1 MLQPIVPFLLFH
13 CLLRPLHEFLF
24 PIARIDEFLENVKS
38 TKKLEIS
45 LAVLDN
51 DALLKKLNEST
62 IDIHTVE
69 IQSTCKVHQVLK
81 RYSLPSCLK
90 VLRIDENNL
99 NFEDISD
106 LVRSLSSMNGLR
118 ELYLSRTKFK
128 ESSFFA
134 FICVLNNCKDLRSL
148 TLTDNGLTK
157 EYITCLITAF
167 KSMKNLKNLN
177 LFKGNLTGTQ
187 ANDIL
192 LKHEQ
197 AKNIISLDLSQN
209 AIQGN
214 EIIIGICQLQSL
226 EELDL
231 SHNYI
236 RFFPLPNLDQK
247 RDNLSEN
254 TKIISL
260 ASNNMTPN
268 DISLFCSLIRSDLQ
282 KLNLDFNHVGNS
294 IQSLCS
300 LGLRIKDLKVLSL
313 ANTGICGVVD
323 GLAALLSLVGKL
335 EELNLSSNNLMAN
348 DFRVLQSP
356 LSNLTQLK
364 TLNLSNNPEGISAL
378 LQGIL
383 PSLKYLE
390 ELRLSNTHLNSHD
403 LSKICLSL
411 ASLSCLKC
419 LDLSMNAIGSDGL
432 RALANI
438 LKEFPL
444 LEGLDISRSCIKED
458 DISVLCKGLVPLKK
472 VKYLNLSGNRID
484 LEVLDDDLFL
494 PPTLEE
500 FIFSDI
506 ITHGEKLFAK
516 MKQLKNLRK
525 LHLNKLR
532 LRACDVEVL
541 ADMLSSFLLLED
553 LSLAHIVVPDIKC
566 ETILSAIKSLG
577 NIKKIY
583 LSGIKLL
590 DERALA
596 YMLSSLL
603 SLEELVFTDMNVA
616 NVNYEISFSAIKLL
630 THLRKL
636 NLGGVTVRG
645 EKALFDMLSSLAVLE
660 EIVFPNVYL
669 MNTDCMTGYF
679 NSLESLRY
687 LKNLDLHCTKIH
699 KPGVEALARV
709 LPSLQ
714 LLEKLVLGRIAFD
727 DGCKKQLFAALGKLK
742 CLKELNLFETSII
755 QTGAEALADVLASL
769 QLLEKLVLGRIYF
782 DDGCQKQ
789 LFASLGKL
797 KYLKELNLRETHI
810 TQTGVEALADVLPSL
825 QLLEKLLLGGIN
837 CDDGCQKQLFAAIK
851 KLKYLKELNLCKTDI
866 IQTGAE
872 ALADALPSLQ
882 LLEKV
887 VLGEIDFDDECQKQL
902 FAALGKLK
910 YLKEL
915 NLRETHITQTGVE
928 ALADVLPSLQLL
940 EKLLLGGINCDDGCQ
955 KQLFAAIK
963 KLKYLKE
970 LNLCK
975 TDIIQTGAEALADAL
990 PSLQLLEKVVLG
1002 GIDFDDE
1009 CQKQP
1014 FAALGKLKYFKE
1026 LNLRVSHITQTGVE
1040 ALADVLPSLQFLEK
1054 LALGEINCDDECQK
1068 QLFAA
1073 LGKLKYLKKLNLL
1086 NSHVTQ
1092 TGAEALAGV
1101 LPSLQLLEKLHL
1113 GEIDFDDECKKQ
1125 LFAAL
1130 KNIKYLKEL
1139 NLCETHIMQT
1149 DAEAL
1154 ADVLPSLQLLEE
1166 LFLGRIYFED
1176 GCHKQLFVALG
1187 KLKYLKKLNLL
1198 LTDIT
1203 QTDVETLTDV
1213 LSSLQFFENLSF
1225 REINCDD
1232 GCQKQLFASLGKLK
1246 YLKEYGLCFTCITQ
1260 TSAEA
1265 LADVLPSLHC
1275 LEKLHLICI
1284 SCENEGDQH
1293 QSMNQLFTAL
1303 RSLRFFKELALN
1315 GSIVTQTGAATL
1327 TSVLPT
1333 LRNLKRIS
1341 LPWKIENDEN
1351 GTLKRKLKEEVKR
1364 HALFLN

>member
-1 MLQPIVPFLLFH
+1 LFL
-13 CLLRPLHEFLF
+13 
-24 PIARIDEFLENVKS
+24 IARIDEFLENVKS

-438 LKEFPL
+438 LKEFSL

-458 DISVLCKGLVPLKK
+458 DISVLCKALVPLKK
-472 VKYLNLSGNRID
+472 VIYLNLSGNRID
-484 LEVLDDDLFL
+484 LEVLDDDLCL
-494 PPTLEE
+494 PPTLEA

-742 CLKELNLFETSII
+742 CLKELNL
-755 QTGAEALADVLASL
+755 
-769 QLLEKLVLGRIYF
+769 
-782 DDGCQKQ
+782 
-789 LFASLGKL
+789 
-797 KYLKELNLRETHI
+797 
-810 TQTGVEALADVLPSL
+810 
-825 QLLEKLLLGGIN
+825 
-837 CDDGCQKQLFAAIK
+837 
-851 KLKYLKELNLCKTDI
+851 CKTDI

-955 KQLFAAIK
+955 KPLFFALG

-970 LNLCK
+970 LRLSGITR
-975 TDIIQTGAEALADAL
+975 TDG
-990 PSLQLLEKVVLG
+990 
-1002 GIDFDDE
+1002 
-1009 CQKQP
+1009 
-1014 FAALGKLKYFKE
+1014 
-1026 LNLRVSHITQTGVE
+1026 E
-1040 ALADVLPSLQFLEK
+1040 ALADVLPSLQLLEK
-1054 LALGEINCDDECQK
+1054 LKLEVIHLEDGGQKELFATLGKLKYLKKLTFDPWTNSIAETGAIEALAFVLPSLQLLEKLKLGKFCLYDGGSK

-1073 LGKLKYLKKLNLL
+1073 LGKLKYLKKLKFD
-1086 NSHVTQ
+1086 VARITQ
-1092 TGAEALAGV
+1092 TGAEAL
-1101 LPSLQLLEKLHL
+1101 
-1113 GEIDFDDECKKQ
+1113 
-1125 LFAAL
+1125 
-1130 KNIKYLKEL
+1130 
-1139 NLCETHIMQT
+1139 T
-1149 DAEAL
+1149 
-1154 ADVLPSLQLLEE
+1154 
-1166 LFLGRIYFED
+1166 
-1176 GCHKQLFVALG
+1176 
-1187 KLKYLKKLNLL
+1187 
-1198 LTDIT
+1198 
-1203 QTDVETLTDV
+1203 
-1213 LSSLQFFENLSF
+1213 
-1225 REINCDD
+1225 
-1232 GCQKQLFASLGKLK
+1232 
-1246 YLKEYGLCFTCITQ
+1246 
-1260 TSAEA
+1260 
-1265 LADVLPSLHC
+1265 DVLPSLHC
-1275 LEKLHLICI
+1275 LDELFLSFCRFDH
-1284 SCENEGDQH
+1284 
-1293 QSMNQLFTAL
+1293 QLFTAL
-1303 RSLRFFKELALN
+1303 RSLRFVKKLYLF
-1315 GSIVTQTGAATL
+1315 GTTVTQTDASTL

-1333 LRNLKRIS
+1333 LRNLKVIG
-1341 LPWKIENDEN
+1341 LPKIKNDEI
-1351 GTLKRKLKEEVKR
+1351 GTRRRKLKEEVT
-1364 HALFLN
+1364 HLVPGLNIVA